1 MMTVSSR
8 GQAVAE
14 NTPSPEVGRS
24 SSARVGEGLLR
35 GSAPEGWV
43 TGDGKE
49 GRHPRQKRKSEAGNC
64 RMLWRSSKEP
74 SVAFGVGRI
83 V

>member
-1 MMTVSSR
+1 M
-8 GQAVAE
+8 AE
-14 NTPSPEVGRS
+14 NRPSQEVGRS
-24 SSARVGEGLLR
+24 SSTRVGERLLG

-49 GRHPRQKRKSEAGNC
+49 GRRPRQKEKSEAGNR

-74 SVAFGVGRI
+74 SVVYGVGRA